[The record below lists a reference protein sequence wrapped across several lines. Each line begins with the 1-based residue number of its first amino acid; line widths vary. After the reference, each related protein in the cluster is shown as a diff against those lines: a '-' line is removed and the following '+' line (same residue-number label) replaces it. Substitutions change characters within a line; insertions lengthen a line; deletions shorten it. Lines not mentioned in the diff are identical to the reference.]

1 MTKSDIKMLEE
12 GRFKKYKP
20 VYNNLSMWFCD

>member
-12 GRFKKYKP
+12 GRFKKY
-20 VYNNLSMWFCD
+20 